1 MIKKITQDTLQS
13 KKEATRKVGRGPE
26 RRGKQKE
33 KSKAYFSQSGNQWE
47 GQICTGWTGPSLSS
61 TGLG

>member
-33 KSKAYFSQSGNQWE
+33 KSKAYFSQSGNQ
-47 GQICTGWTGPSLSS
+47 
-61 TGLG
+61 